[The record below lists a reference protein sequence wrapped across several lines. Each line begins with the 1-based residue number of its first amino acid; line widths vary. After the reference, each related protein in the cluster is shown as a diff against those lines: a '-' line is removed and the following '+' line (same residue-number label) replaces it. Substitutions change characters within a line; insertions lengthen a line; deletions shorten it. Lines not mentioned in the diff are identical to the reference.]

1 MLMLTPLRTAGRI
14 LAPVAAIDREKRM
27 VDIGDGAN
35 ALAAGDARSER
46 RASPTARWAAISS
59 VQIKRVIV
67 EFSYTARALTLRAGA
82 GGSVLKLRMITLLN
96 SVRGSEQ
103 AFSLVTYVGYGRMH
117 LKAHASNSTPSKSV
131 FQMDE

>member
-1 MLMLTPLRTAGRI
+1 
-14 LAPVAAIDREKRM
+14 
-27 VDIGDGAN
+27 
-35 ALAAGDARSER
+35 
-46 RASPTARWAAISS
+46 
-59 VQIKRVIV
+59 
-67 EFSYTARALTLRAGA
+67 
-82 GGSVLKLRMITLLN
+82 MITLLN